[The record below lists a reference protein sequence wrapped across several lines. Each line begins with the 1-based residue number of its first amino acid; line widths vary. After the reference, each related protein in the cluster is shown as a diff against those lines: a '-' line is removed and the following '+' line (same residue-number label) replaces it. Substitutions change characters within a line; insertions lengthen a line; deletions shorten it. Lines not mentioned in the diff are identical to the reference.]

1 MSDSTAKNDTSTAS
15 SDKADGSDIQA
26 HIDRTRAELA
36 ATLNELEDKLNVPK
50 QLGIAGHRAKS
61 SISRDPVP
69 WAAGAGV
76 AALALVG
83 VVVAAV
89 KRR

>member
-1 MSDSTAKNDTSTAS
+1 VSDSKDKNDTSETT
-15 SDKADGSDIQA
+15 DTDEIQA
-26 HIDRTRAELA
+26 RIDRTRAELA

-61 SISRDPVP
+61 SFSRDPLP
-69 WAAGAGV
+69 WVAGAGV

-89 KRR
+89 RSR

>member
-1 MSDSTAKNDTSTAS
+1 MSDSTAKNDS
-15 SDKADGSDIQA
+15 SDKADKADGSDIQA

-61 SISRDPVP
+61 SFSRDPLP
-69 WAAGAGV
+69 WVAGAGV

-89 KRR
+89 RSR

>member
-1 MSDSTAKNDTSTAS
+1 MSDS
-15 SDKADGSDIQA
+15 SDIQA
-26 HIDRTRAELA
+26 NIDRTRAELA

-61 SISRDPVP
+61 SFDRDKTP
-69 WAAGAGV
+69 WLAAAGAR
-76 AALALVG
+76 ALA
-83 VVVAAV
+83 VVVAVV

>member
-1 MSDSTAKNDTSTAS
+1 VSDST
-15 SDKADGSDIQA
+15 DIQA

-50 QLGIAGHRAKS
+50 QLGIAGHRAKAS
-61 SISRDPVP
+61 FDRDKTP
-69 WAAGAGV
+69 WLAAAGAG
-76 AALALVG
+76 ALAVAG
-83 VVVAAV
+83 VVVAVV

>member
-1 MSDSTAKNDTSTAS
+1 VSDSKDKNDKNDTSET
-15 SDKADGSDIQA
+15 SDTDEIQA
-26 HIDRTRAELA
+26 RIDRTRAELA

-61 SISRDPVP
+61 SFSRDPLP
-69 WAAGAGV
+69 WVAGAGV

-89 KRR
+89 RSR

>member
-1 MSDSTAKNDTSTAS
+1 MSAPALAS
-15 SDKADGSDIQA
+15 
-26 HIDRTRAELA
+26 TRAELA

-61 SISRDPVP
+61 SFSRDPLP
-69 WAAGAGV
+69 WVAGAGV
-76 AALALVG
+76 AALALAG

-89 KRR
+89 RSR

>member
-1 MSDSTAKNDTSTAS
+1 MSDSTAKNDSI
-15 SDKADGSDIQA
+15 DKADKNDGSDIQA

-61 SISRDPVP
+61 SFSRDPLP
-69 WAAGAGV
+69 WVAGAGV
-76 AALALVG
+76 AALALAG

-89 KRR
+89 RSR